1 MAQCAGCGAKVG
13 CGCRLKNGL
22 CASCKSKLE
31 AKQKGKK

>member
-22 CASCKSKLE
+22 CAACQ
-31 AKQKGKK
+31 AKVEKQQGKK

>member
-22 CASCKSKLE
+22 CAACK
-31 AKQKGKK
+31 AKIEKQQGKK

>member
-22 CASCKSKLE
+22 CTTCHAKLA
-31 AKQKGKK
+31 AKQGKR

>member
-22 CASCKSKLE
+22 CSSCQAKLNA
-31 AKQKGKK
+31 AKKGKK